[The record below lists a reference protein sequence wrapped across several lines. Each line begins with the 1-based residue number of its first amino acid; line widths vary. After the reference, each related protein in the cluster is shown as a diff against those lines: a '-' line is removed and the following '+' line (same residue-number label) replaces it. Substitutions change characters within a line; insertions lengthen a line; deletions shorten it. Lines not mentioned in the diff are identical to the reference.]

1 MFQNRQSYLSL
12 LLHNTALERK
22 KMIHKILSLCLSLLI
37 LCPQA
42 YSKPLK
48 DDKDKTGFITDT
60 TKMDWEP
67 EPFDILA
74 GSVKYD
80 GWILMEGVASPEY
93 GILMKKDD
101 YSKIEYILANS
112 DSWCLEKIKAERIRC
127 DKTLAERE
135 QKCRELN
142 SSLLETKDRLE
153 IELSKSEKDLNKEKT
168 FSNRLMIGG
177 GITIITLTVGIIV
190 TSISAK

>member
-1 MFQNRQSYLSL
+1 
-12 LLHNTALERK
+12 
-22 KMIHKILSLCLSLLI
+22 MIHKIISLCLSLLI

-42 YSKPLK
+42 YSNPLK

-60 TKMDWEP
+60 SKMHWDP

-80 GWILMEGVASPEY
+80 GWILMEGVAAPEY

-112 DSWCLEKIKAERIRC
+112 DSWCLEKIKDERSRC
-127 DKTLAERE
+127 DKTLAERDK
-135 QKCRELN
+135 KCRELN

-153 IELSKSEKDLNKEKT
+153 LNIQKLDKDLNKEKT

-177 GITIITLTVGIIV
+177 GVTIIGLTVGIII